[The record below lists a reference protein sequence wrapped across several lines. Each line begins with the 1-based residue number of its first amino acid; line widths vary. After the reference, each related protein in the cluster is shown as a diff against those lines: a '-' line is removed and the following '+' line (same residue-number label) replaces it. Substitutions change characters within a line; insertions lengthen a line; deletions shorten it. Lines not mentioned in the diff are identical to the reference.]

1 MNVPYGFG
9 LNPYGGSLLVYQK
22 QWQGGHVLLRLCLS
36 EQSKT
41 VNVKYYSGIQIPN
54 MLGIQMVQT
63 HPVEEWFGFQKS
75 SEYQT
80 IIFGIQM
87 IFTGFSDITI

>member
-1 MNVPYGFG
+1 MF
-9 LNPYGGSLLVYQK
+9 
-22 QWQGGHVLLRLCLS
+22 
-36 EQSKT
+36 
-41 VNVKYYSGIQIPN
+41 
-54 MLGIQMVQT
+54 GIQMVQT